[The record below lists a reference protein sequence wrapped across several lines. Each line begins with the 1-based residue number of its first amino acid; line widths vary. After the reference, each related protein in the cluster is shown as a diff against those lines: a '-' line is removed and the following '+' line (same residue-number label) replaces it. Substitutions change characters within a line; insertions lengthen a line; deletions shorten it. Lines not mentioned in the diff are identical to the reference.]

1 MSIPASA
8 QPVILHETDTWLV
21 VSKPGGWHSVRAG
34 PQSHDREDQAGAPAG
49 TEPILEEWLARQRPE
64 SRALPE
70 SGLVHRLDLL
80 TSGCVLAARTAD
92 ALTRL
97 RSMVQG
103 RRPGMAKVYLA
114 LARGRIGDGSFDLY
128 FRSRHRRS
136 QKISVSPRGGESE
149 RGRCRWRAV
158 RSQHDHT
165 LLEVEI
171 IGPGRR
177 HQIRAGLAHLGHPL
191 RGDLLY
197 GGDAW
202 DGGFGLH
209 AWRLALEGAVIEAP
223 IPGPWAAG

>member
-1 MSIPASA
+1 MSHPPSA
-8 QPVILHETDTWLV
+8 QPVILHETDAWLV
-21 VSKPGGWHSVRAG
+21 VNKPGGWHSVHSGSR
-34 PQSHDREDQAGAPAG
+34 SHGREDQAKAAADA
-49 TEPILEEWLARQRPE
+49 EPILEQWLARQRPE
-64 SRALPE
+64 LRALPE

-103 RRPGMAKVYLA
+103 RRPGLAKVYLA
-114 LARGRIGDGSFDLY
+114 LARGRVGNGSFDLY

-136 QKISVSPRGGESE
+136 QKISVSPHGDESA

-223 IPGPWAAG
+223 VPGAWIAG